1 VNDIVLPSYGS
12 FWTIGDTA
20 VVVLSTPKRGRGYQV
35 IFETPTT
42 GVITKL
48 RLKDF
53 NKKAVPA

>member
-1 VNDIVLPSYGS
+1 MNDIVLPSYGS

-35 IFETPTT
+35 VFEIPVT
-42 GVITKL
+42 GDITKM

-53 NKKAVPA
+53 LKKAVAK